1 MLFQTP
7 NFEHDAAGDKA
18 DGYPQAAG
26 SKLSESKNETRGTSN
41 GNREISPFKPRP

>member
-7 NFEHDAAGDKA
+7 NFGPDAAGDKA

-26 SKLSESKNETRGTSN
+26 SKLSESAKRNEGHVQWEQRNLTIQT
-41 GNREISPFKPRP
+41 